1 MKVAMTQA
9 TQTAF
14 DGPVEFGERQLVAV
28 RPPSVAAHGDVRLSV
43 HEDLAAVEQDWRAFE
58 QIADG
63 TVFQSFDWLATWQRN
78 IGRLNNVVPVIVTG
92 HDARGRLLFLL
103 PLSIESGRFTRRLTW
118 LGTDLCDYNGPLL
131 AADFGQLF
139 DAARFQQ
146 VWRDIVARL
155 QSRPQLRF
163 DVVHFDKMQNTV
175 GAQHNPFMGLG
186 VLCNPNGA
194 YCMQLGDDWEKFYAD
209 KRSSATRRRD
219 RTKRKKMSEFGE
231 IRFVSAGPGADLAT
245 TLDTLMEQKSKS
257 FAAMGVA
264 DIFARPGHR
273 EFYHALAAQSHF
285 VHVSRLDVGA
295 HTAAAN
301 LGMIFRGSYYHLL
314 ASYDGGELSKYGA
327 GAAHMHDLMR
337 TAIERGCTSFDF
349 TIGDERYK
357 REWCDGQI
365 TLYDHVAPATLRG
378 IPIAIRFAVVGR
390 VKRWIKQTPVLWDAA
405 FKLRAFIGPTIR
417 RWRS

>member
-1 MKVAMTQA
+1 MAMTQA
-9 TQTAF
+9 TQAAF
-14 DGPVEFGERQLVAV
+14 DARVKFDEQQLVEL
-28 RPPSVAAHGDVRLSV
+28 RRPSVAAHGDVRLSV
-43 HEDLAAVEQDWRAFE
+43 HEDMATIEQDWRAFE

-78 IGRLNNVVPVIVTG
+78 IGRLNNVVPAIVTG
-92 HDARGRLLFLL
+92 RDARGRLLFLL
-103 PLSIESGRFTRRLTW
+103 PLSIETGGFARRLTW

-131 AADFGQLF
+131 APDFGQRF

-146 VWRDIVARL
+146 VWRDIVVQM
-155 QSRPQLRF
+155 QSHPQLRF
-163 DVVHFDKMQNTV
+163 DAIYFDKMQDTV
-175 GAQHNPFMGLG
+175 GAQRNPFMGLG
-186 VLCNPNGA
+186 VMRNPNGA
-194 YCMQLGDDWEKFYAD
+194 YCTPLSDDWEKFYTD

-231 IRFVSAGPGADLAT
+231 VRFVSAGQSVDLAT

-264 DIFARPGHR
+264 DIFALPGHR
-273 EFYHALAAQSHF
+273 EFYHALAAQPHF

-295 HTAAAN
+295 QTAAAN
-301 LGMIFRGSYYHLL
+301 LGLIFRGSYYHLL
-314 ASYDGGELSKYGA
+314 ASYDGGELSKFGA

-365 TLYDHVAPATLRG
+365 TLYNHVAPATLRG
-378 IPIAIRFAVVGR
+378 IPVAMRSAVVGR
-390 VKRWIKQTPVLWDAA
+390 VKRWIKQTPALWDAA
-405 FKLRAFIGPTIR
+405 YKVRAFIGPTMKR
-417 RWRS
+417 LRG